1 MQWTHVYIPVCVSI
15 CICTSGGL
23 RKKPDILFYHLQ
35 PSFLEKLPLIES
47 GGRLV
52 TCQFQ
57 RSPCLYNLQRRNYIC
72 AGFICGFWL
81 LTASSPSPAKKSLLL
96 CFYLN
101 IVCPGYFSPSYWWM
115 LLLKLASFF
124 AMFCS
129 SISGLLCLPYP
140 VLLLSIIFASLTFCF
155 PVLQAARPQLSSSFG
170 HQQGRGA
177 GKGSGL
183 TLV

>member
-1 MQWTHVYIPVCVSI
+1 MCSEVCVSI
-15 CICTSGGL
+15 CICTSRGP
-23 RKKPDILFYHLQ
+23 RKKLGILFYHSQ
-35 PSFLEKLPLIES
+35 PGFREKAPLIES

-52 TCQFQ
+52 TCQSQ
-57 RSPCLYNLQRRNYIC
+57 RSPCLYNFQRRDCNC

-101 IVCPGYFSPSYWWM
+101 IVCPGYLSPSYWWM
-115 LLLKLASFF
+115 LLLKLASFL

-129 SISGLLCLPYP
+129 SISGLLFLPYP

-155 PVLQAARPQLSSSFG
+155 PVLQAVRTQLSSSFG